1 MNVGCQSMVG
11 KIRQVLLKHPRDA
24 FGNQAGVDAQW
35 RDLNY
40 LGRPDFERACR
51 DYDQFVE
58 LLARSGAELMFLPS
72 HDDTGLDSIYT
83 HDPAVVS
90 NKGVVLGNMGK
101 AERAGEPRAL
111 GEFCRGHDIPILGA
125 ITGEGRLEGGDVLW
139 LDERTVAV
147 GEGYRSNAEGIR
159 QLGML
164 LGGLV
169 DSVIPVPLPHWNGAN
184 DVLHLLSMISP
195 VDHNLAVVYSRL
207 MPVPFRQ
214 YLLSRTMRLIE
225 VPDREYDTMACNVLA
240 VAPGKCIMIAGNPVT
255 RERLEAAGVEVRTY
269 DGREISAK
277 GAGGPTCMTR
287 PLLRV

>member
-24 FGNQAGVDAQW
+24 YCDQAGVAAQW

-40 LGRPDFERACR
+40 LEPPDFERACR

-58 LLARSGAELMFLPS
+58 LLARSGAELRFLPS

-90 NKGVVLGNMGK
+90 NKGLVLCNMGK
-101 AERAGEPRAL
+101 AERVGEPRAL
-111 GEFCRGHDIPILGA
+111 DEFCRIHDIPILGA

-147 GEGYRSNAEGIR
+147 GEGYRTNAEGIR

-169 DSVIPVPLPHWNGAN
+169 DSVIPVPLPHWNGAL
-184 DVLHLLSMISP
+184 DVLHLQSMISL

-214 YLLSRTMRLIE
+214 YLLSRGMRLIE
-225 VPDREYDTMACNVLA
+225 VSDREYDTMGCNVLA
-240 VAPGKCIMIAGNPVT
+240 VAPGRCIMIAGNPVT
-255 RERLEAAGVEVRTY
+255 RERLESAGVEVRTY

-277 GAGGPTCMTR
+277 GAGGPTCLTR
-287 PLLRV
+287 PLVRI

>member
-11 KIRQVLLKHPRDA
+11 KIGWVLLKHPRDA
-24 FGNQAGVDAQW
+24 YGDQVCVDSQW

-40 LGRPDFERACR
+40 LGPPDFEGACR
-51 DYDQFVE
+51 DYDHFVE
-58 LLARSGAELMFLPS
+58 LLARSGAELRFLPS
-72 HDDTGLDSIYT
+72 HDETGLDSIYT
-83 HDPAVVS
+83 HDPAVVT
-90 NKGVVLGNMGK
+90 NKGLVLGNMGK
-101 AERAGEPRAL
+101 AKRAAEPRAL
-111 GEFCRGHDIPILGA
+111 GEFCRVHDIPILGA

-169 DSVIPVPLPHWNGAN
+169 DSVIPVPLPHWKGAN
-184 DVLHLLSMISP
+184 DVLHLQSMISL

-214 YLLSRTMRLIE
+214 YLLSRGLRLIE
-225 VPDREYDTMACNVLA
+225 VSDKEYDTMACNVLA
-240 VAPGKCIMIAGNPVT
+240 VAPGKCIMIDGNPVT
-255 RERLEAAGVEVRTY
+255 RELLQTAGVEVWTY

-277 GAGGPTCMTR
+277 GAGGPTCLTR
-287 PLLRV
+287 PLVRI

>member
-24 FGNQAGVDAQW
+24 FGDQAGVDAQW

-40 LGRPDFERACR
+40 LGPPDFERACR
-51 DYDQFVE
+51 DYDRFVE
-58 LLARSGAELMFLPS
+58 LLARSGAGLLFLPP

-90 NKGVVLGNMGK
+90 NKGLVLGNMGK
-101 AERAGEPRAL
+101 AERAGEPAAL
-111 GEFCRGHDIPILGA
+111 GEFCRVHDIPILGA
-125 ITGEGRLEGGDVLW
+125 IMGEGRLEGGDVLW

-169 DSVIPVPLPHWNGAN
+169 DSVIPVPLPHWNGAH
-184 DVLHLLSMISP
+184 DVLHLQSMISL
-195 VDHNLAVVYSRL
+195 VDHDLAVVYSRL

-214 YLLSRTMRLIE
+214 YLLSSGMQLIE

-255 RERLEAAGVEVRTY
+255 RERLESAGVEVRTY

-277 GAGGPTCMTR
+277 GAGGPTCLTR
-287 PLLRV
+287 PLLRI